1 MSMIVPFGCMSSVED
16 AAAAKRKEIM
26 ERLRRGEVVTVNP
39 SGQIAVPGQQPT
51 SNNGNTNSTPGLT
64 VPAGKLASY

>member
-1 MSMIVPFGCMSSVED
+1 MTMFVPYGKMSSVED

-39 SGQIAVPGQQPT
+39 SGQIAVPGQQST
-51 SNNGNTNSTPGLT
+51 TNSGNNNGAPSLT
-64 VPAGKLASY
+64 VPAGKLA